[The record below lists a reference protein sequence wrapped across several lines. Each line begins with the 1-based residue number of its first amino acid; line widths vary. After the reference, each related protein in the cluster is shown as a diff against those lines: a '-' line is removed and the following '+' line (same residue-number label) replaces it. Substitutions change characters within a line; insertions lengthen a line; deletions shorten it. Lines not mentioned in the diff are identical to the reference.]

1 MKVVTVSTNNAETD
15 RLLNLIDSRLRRK
28 EIALAEELAEEL
40 LARTMNGLVR
50 QKAAGMRRLNR
61 FLLFIMQLLLL
72 KVFASLVCMVMDIQP
87 LLGLTVFTA
96 GVIMIALLIVLN
108 YYLFDRFCRAIH
120 IMTELYDKESRRFT
134 DLLLDRV
141 RVNDNPETALAMFR
155 LSMMR

>member
-1 MKVVTVSTNNAETD
+1 
-15 RLLNLIDSRLRRK
+15 
-28 EIALAEELAEEL
+28 
-40 LARTMNGLVR
+40 
-50 QKAAGMRRLNR
+50 
-61 FLLFIMQLLLL
+61 MQLLLL

>member
-1 MKVVTVSTNNAETD
+1 MKVVAASTINAETD

-40 LARTMNGLVR
+40 LAKDMNVLLR
-50 QKAAGMRRLNR
+50 RKAAGMRRLNR
-61 FLLFIMQLLLL
+61 FLLFIIQLLLL

-120 IMTELYDKESRRFT
+120 MMTELYEKENRRFT

>member
-1 MKVVTVSTNNAETD
+1 MKVVAASTINAETD